1 MAKIVLIGAGS
12 RVFSS
17 RLITDVLSCPELRN
31 STITLM
37 DIAKEP
43 LDLAAAFAQK
53 LVAQNKLN
61 THIEATTDRRKAL
74 DGANY
79 VFAAIM
85 IGGGRLGV
93 IDREITL
100 QHRLDQGDIS
110 TQGPCA
116 IFASLRHIPLMLDIC
131 HDMEELCPNAW
142 FLNYT
147 DPMPPICWAIN
158 DYTPIKHVG
167 LCHSIQSTSSE
178 LAKYIGVPYHEVSYK
193 VAGINHMAW
202 FLEFKWRG
210 KDAYP
215 LLREKFKDP
224 AVYSGPKSAY
234 NGPDIAR
241 AELFKAFGYYV
252 TESSKHVSTYVPY
265 FRKRPQDIEQYRQD
279 SGAVYLNNMKQ
290 FTSITQEHNE
300 QLKQQ
305 IYSDY
310 KFPLVRSD
318 EYGSFIIQSIE
329 NGVPVEV
336 YGNVKNTGLITNLP
350 EGCCVEVPCLVDKE
364 GIHPCHVGD
373 LPPQLAALNR
383 ANVSVQELT
392 VRGIVEKDKNKIFQ
406 AILLDPLTDA
416 VLTID
421 EIKSMVDELFE
432 ANKEYLKGFK

>member
-17 RLITDVLSCPELRN
+17 RLITDVLACPELGN

-37 DIAKEP
+37 DISKEP
-43 LDLAAAFAQK
+43 LELAAAFARK
-53 LVAQNKLN
+53 LVAQNNLN
-61 THIEATTDRRKAL
+61 TCIEATTDRRAAL
-74 DGANY
+74 AGANY

-85 IGGGRLGV
+85 VGGGRLGFT
-93 IDREITL
+93 DREITL
-100 QHRLDQGDIS
+100 KHGLDQGDIS

-116 IFASLRHIPLMLDIC
+116 IFASLRHIPLMLEIC
-131 HDMEELCPNAW
+131 HDMEDLCPNAW
-142 FLNYT
+142 FLDYT

-158 DYTPIKHVG
+158 DYTRTKHVG
-167 LCHSIQSTSSE
+167 LCHSIQGTSAE
-178 LAKYIGVPYHEVSYK
+178 LAKYIGVPYNDVSYR

-215 LLREKFKDP
+215 LLREKFKDH
-224 AVYSGPKSAY
+224 AVYSGPNAAY

-265 FRKRPQDIEQYRQD
+265 FRKRPQDIEKYKQD
-279 SGAVYLNNMKQ
+279 AGTVYLSNFKRFSSM
-290 FTSITQEHNE
+290 TQEHNE
-300 QLKQQ
+300 ELKRQ
-305 IYSDY
+305 IDSDY

-329 NGVPVEV
+329 TGVPVEV

-364 GIHPCHVGD
+364 GVHTCYVGD

-383 ANVSVQELT
+383 ANVKVQELT

-406 AILLDPLTDA
+406 AILLDPLTGA

-421 EIKSMVDELFE
+421 EIREMVDELFE
-432 ANKEYLKGFK
+432 ANKEYMKGFK

>member
-12 RVFSS
+12 RVFAS
-17 RLITDVLSCPELRN
+17 RLITDVLACPEIRD

-37 DIAKEP
+37 DITQEP
-43 LDLAAAFAQK
+43 LELAAAFAK
-53 LVAQNKLN
+53 NLVEQNKLN
-61 THIEATTDRRKAL
+61 TRIESTMDRRAAL

-85 IGGGRLGV
+85 IGGGRLGG

-116 IFASLRHIPLMLDIC
+116 IFASLRHVPLMLDIC
-131 HDMEELCPNAW
+131 RDMEELCPDAW
-142 FLNYT
+142 FLDYT
-147 DPMPPICWAIN
+147 DPLPPICWAIN

-167 LCHSIQSTSSE
+167 LCHSIQGTSAE
-178 LAKYIGVPYHEVSYK
+178 LAKYIGAPYNEVSYK

-202 FLEFKWRG
+202 FLEFAWRG

-224 AVYSGPKSAY
+224 AVYSGPKAAY

-265 FRKRPQDIEQYRQD
+265 FRKRPQDIEKYKQD
-279 SGAVYLNNMKQ
+279 SGAVYLNNMKR
-290 FTSITQEHNE
+290 FTSISQERNE
-300 QLKQQ
+300 ELTRQ

-310 KFPLVRSD
+310 KFPLDRSY

-329 NGVPVEV
+329 TGVPVEV

-350 EGCCVEVPCLVDKE
+350 EGCCVEVPCMVDKE
-364 GIHPCHVGD
+364 GVHPCYIGD

-392 VRGIVEKDKNKIFQ
+392 VKGIVEKDKNKIFQ

-421 EIKSMVDELFE
+421 EIHEMVDELFE
-432 ANKEYLKGFK
+432 ANKDYLKDFK